1 MIQVHVDAVIHA
13 LVCGAGVDEVPT
25 EDNGVA
31 GCEPKGFTGDRL
43 GCSRTPETMTPRP
56 DIKSGVRLESK
67 KEEQG
72 HGAVRGGLQGRIG
85 HVVLVGRLPG
95 TAGVA
100 DEQDEAGGGVT
111 AGTELSLKTNTE
123 IAEPGA
129 LAGSEC

>member
-1 MIQVHVDAVIHA
+1 MIQVHMNAVIHA
-13 LVCGAGVDEVPT
+13 FICGAGMDQISAEQNRIASVQT
-25 EDNGVA
+25 EGFA
-31 GCEPKGFTGDRL
+31 GDW
-43 GCSRTPETMTPRP
+43 SRASAMTPRP

-72 HGAVRGGLQGRIG
+72 HGVVGSGGQSGVG
-85 HVVLVGRLPG
+85 HVVLVGCLSG

-100 DEQDEAGGGVT
+100 GEQDEASGGVT

-129 LAGSEC
+129 VAGSEC